1 MNKTEL
7 KEQIKKIVA
16 EEAEVAVEEVKDE
29 LTMEDL
35 GIDSLSM
42 SSVLANLDDLGIE
55 VDTEKIFDSSE
66 KYTIG
71 ALIEKIIDSI
81 IE

>member
-42 SSVLANLDDLGIE
+42 ASVLANLEDLGIE

>member
-16 EEAEVAVEEVKDE
+16 EEAEVTVQEVRDE

-42 SSVLANLDDLGIE
+42 SSVLASLDDLGIE

-66 KYTIG
+66 KYTVG
-71 ALIEKIIDSI
+71 DLIEKIIDSV

>member
-1 MNKTEL
+1 MDKVTL

-16 EEAEVAVEEVKDE
+16 EEAEVPVEEVKDE

-71 ALIEKIIDSI
+71 SLIEKIMDSI